1 VSIRPPAVR
10 LTDGSKQLKHTRDR
24 RHSDIRIEQMQG
36 DQSIFSFESIGDK
49 AMKSIEY
56 KETRIKNYALWTVQW
71 LLALL
76 FLWAGGVK
84 LVLPLEMLKGPVA
97 LPGLFVRFIGVAEA
111 LGAIGLILPW
121 LLRIRPVLT
130 PLAAA
135 GLVII
140 MIGATVVTLMGGG
153 GAFALFPATVG
164 ILAASVAYR
173 RWRAVPYR
181 RSVDF
186 QKADSGLRAL
196 SSEA

>member
-1 VSIRPPAVR
+1 
-10 LTDGSKQLKHTRDR
+10 
-24 RHSDIRIEQMQG
+24 M
-36 DQSIFSFESIGDK
+36 
-49 AMKSIEY
+49 EY
-56 KETRIKNYALWTVQW
+56 NETRVKNYVLWAIQW

-111 LGAIGLILPW
+111 LGAVGLILPW

-140 MIGATVVTLMGGG
+140 MIGATVITLIGGG

-164 ILAASVAYR
+164 ILAASVAYGR
-173 RWRAVPYR
+173 RRATPYPR
-181 RSVDF
+181 PVDPR
-186 QKADSGLRAL
+186 KADSGFRAL
-196 SSEA
+196 SSET

>member
-1 VSIRPPAVR
+1 
-10 LTDGSKQLKHTRDR
+10 
-24 RHSDIRIEQMQG
+24 
-36 DQSIFSFESIGDK
+36 
-49 AMKSIEY
+49 MKSIEY
-56 KETRIKNYALWTVQW
+56 KETRIKNYALWVVQW

-84 LVLPLEMLKGPVA
+84 LVLPLEALKGPVA
-97 LPGLFVRFIGVAEA
+97 LPGQFVRFIGLAEA

-140 MIGATVVTLMGGG
+140 MIGATVITLMGGG

-164 ILAASVAYR
+164 ILAASVAYGR
-173 RWRAVPYR
+173 RLAAPRR
-181 RSVDF
+181 RSENF
-186 QKADSGLRAL
+186 RKTDSGFRDL